1 MFPMLIVIVSV
12 LGLIG
17 KSVTQPLIQNLN
29 TVAHSRRPRDHLD
42 TPPRRA
48 DRRRAAPTGRAD
60 GPPRPAAGQLL
71 RAAVP
76 RRDELEP
83 FERDPL
89 ERELAERAL
98 LERDDPAARD

>member
-1 MFPMLIVIVSV
+1 V
-12 LGLIG
+12 L
-17 KSVTQPLIQNLN
+17 
-29 TVAHSRRPRDHLD
+29 
-42 TPPRRA
+42 
-48 DRRRAAPTGRAD
+48 
-60 GPPRPAAGQLL
+60 
-71 RAAVP
+71 